1 MKSKELE
8 SLDLEAREG
17 LIGQP
22 RSGVAD
28 PLPLF
33 SWGGGGGGGGGERGG
48 RGGKGFAMPD

>member
-33 SWGGGGGGGGGERGG
+33 FLGGGGGGGGR
-48 RGGKGFAMPD
+48 